1 MELAG
6 REMRKPFL
14 ILAARRGFLWK
25 AECIE
30 RCPLGLGKGRWKR
43 ADALQWHLWEKRRR
57 EAHPEAQQRKRLL
70 QVCLQICGRLLEDG
84 NGQGLGRAKAQVR
97 GVITDVAMRSPS
109 PSRHTLDL
117 AMSRQTAVLADKAE
131 RGKRGEPGKPLWA
144 FWLKGQQTV
153 LGANHHVVPFAGIL
167 DQG

>member
-43 ADALQWHLWEKRRR
+43 ADDQSPGTET
-57 EAHPEAQQRKRLL
+57 
-70 QVCLQICGRLLEDG
+70 
-84 NGQGLGRAKAQVR
+84 VR
-97 GVITDVAMRSPS
+97 FN
-109 PSRHTLDL
+109 H
-117 AMSRQTAVLADKAE
+117 SRQPFW
-131 RGKRGEPGKPLWA
+131 KRGHAPASYFMKH
-144 FWLKGQQTV
+144 QRYIV
-153 LGANHHVVPFAGIL
+153 
-167 DQG
+167 